1 MSFNPGDLLIHAN
14 RREIA
19 VVLGIN
25 EDGNLS
31 VLAIVDND
39 ADFGQKMPYHWK
51 DRIFGCWDLLTDEN
65 SKEFSYEF
73 P

>member
-14 RREIA
+14 RKEIA

-31 VLAIVDND
+31 VLAIADND
-39 ADFGQKMPYHWK
+39 ADFDQKMPYHWK
-51 DRIFGCWDLLTDEN
+51 DRWSGCWDLLTDEN

>member
-1 MSFNPGDLLIHAN
+1 MSFNPGDLLIHAK

-19 VVLGIN
+19 VVLGVN
-25 EDGNLS
+25 ECGNLS
-31 VLAIVDND
+31 VLTIVDND
-39 ADFGQKMPYHWK
+39 ADFGQKMPYHWQ
-51 DRIFGCWDLLTDEN
+51 DRWSGCWDLLTDEN